1 MRFRTSPL
9 RAGNSR
15 HSQGS
20 QPCDLGDTVAPLP
33 RQGLGSGREFHPATF
48 GL

>member
-1 MRFRTSPL
+1 MRLRTNQL
-9 RAGNSR
+9 RAGNSQ

-20 QPCDLGDTVAPLP
+20 QTCDLGDTVAPVS
-33 RQGLGSGREFHPATF
+33 RHGLGSGREFHPATF